1 MTAAQSMIVDHTKI
15 GAALRRLSLPLALQ
29 MLGDQLLGVV
39 DTIVI
44 GYISTAAL
52 AGVTA
57 ATTVFFTLI
66 LVLNGLWSG
75 VGIIAAQRIG
85 AHDVDGLARTVRAG
99 FLIPGLAAI
108 ALTLGSLAG
117 AQPLLH
123 MMLGA
128 LVSVHASAQ
137 YLILRCASLIPINIS
152 ATLIVGLGAAGNR
165 KLGVYIFG
173 IINLVHIPLLAILA
187 LGWLTHHPYGIAGA
201 GISTLASETI
211 AAIFALIYVARKP
224 IYRIFAQRTIDLRLA
239 VRCAWLGL
247 PESVF
252 GFALVAP
259 DVAIVAM
266 LAPLGAT
273 LVAAFRALNV
283 VSDLTFVVPVP
294 LQQATQTVI
303 GQRIG
308 AGDAQGARD
317 FLHRAL
323 RTALVIT
330 TITGALVALFAWPL
344 AFVFTMNAA
353 VASVAA
359 LPIALHMVTLPI
371 KGWAMVGLA
380 PIRAAGDTRF
390 SMFVGLVCGALVL
403 PITWFCIE
411 RLHIGLFA
419 VPIAWIIAWSARA
432 ALTALKLRYAA
443 GAWASGLIEARP

>member
-39 DTIVI
+39 DTIAI

-66 LVLNGLWSG
+66 LMLNGLWSG
-75 VGIIAAQRIG
+75 IGIITAQRVG
-85 AHDVDGLARTVRAG
+85 AHDVDGFARTVRAG
-99 FLIPGLAAI
+99 FVIPGIAAI
-108 ALTLGSLAG
+108 VLTLMSVGG
-117 AQPLLH
+117 AQPLLRA
-123 MMLGA
+123 MLGNLPA
-128 LVSVHASAQ
+128 VHASAL
-137 YLILRCASLIPINIS
+137 YLILRCASLIPINVS

-165 KLGVYIFG
+165 KLGVYILA
-173 IINLVHIPLLAILA
+173 IINLVHIPLLAVLA
-187 LGWLTHHPYGIAGA
+187 LGWLTHRPFGIVGA
-201 GISTLASETI
+201 GVSTLASETI
-211 AAIFALIYVARKP
+211 AAIFALIYVAHKP
-224 IYRIFAQRTIDLRLA
+224 VYRIFAQRSIDLALA
-239 VRCAWLGL
+239 LRCAWLGL
-247 PESVF
+247 PESIF

-266 LAPLGAT
+266 LAPFGAT

-294 LQQATQTVI
+294 LQSATQTVI

-308 AGDAQGARD
+308 AGDPEGARA
-317 FLHRAL
+317 FLHKAL
-323 RTALVIT
+323 LTAFVVT
-330 TITGALVALFAWPL
+330 SITGVVVAIFAWPL
-344 AFVFTMNAA
+344 AFVFTMNGA

-380 PIRAAGDTRF
+380 PFRAAGDTRF
-390 SMFVGLVCGALVL
+390 SMFVGIVCAVLVL
-403 PITWFCIE
+403 PITWVCIE
-411 RLHIGLFA
+411 RLQIGLFA
-419 VPIAWIIAWSARA
+419 VPVAWIIAWSARLG
-432 ALTALKLRYAA
+432 LTAHRLHYSG
-443 GAWASGLIEARP
+443 GAWAAGLIEPRP

>member
-44 GYISTAAL
+44 GYISTGAL

-66 LVLNGLWSG
+66 LMLNGLWSG
-75 VGIIAAQRIG
+75 VGIISAQRIG
-85 AHDVDGLARTVRAG
+85 AHDVDGFARTVRAG
-99 FLIPGLAAI
+99 FLIPGIAAI
-108 ALTLGSLAG
+108 AITLASVAW

-123 MMLGA
+123 AMLGN
-128 LVSVHASAQ
+128 LPSVHASAM
-137 YLILRCASLIPINIS
+137 YLILRCASLVPINVS
-152 ATLIVGLGAAGNR
+152 ANLIVGLGAAGNR
-165 KLGVYIFG
+165 KLGVYILG
-173 IINLVHIPLLAILA
+173 IINLVHIPLLAVLA
-187 LGWLTHHPYGIAGA
+187 LGWLTHHPYGITGA

-211 AAIFALIYVARKP
+211 AAIFALIYVANKP
-224 IYRIFAQRTIDLRLA
+224 IYRIFTQRSLDLALA
-239 VRCAWLGL
+239 LRCTWLGL

-266 LAPLGAT
+266 LAPLGAV

-294 LQQATQTVI
+294 LQNATQTVI

-308 AGDAQGARD
+308 ARDPQGASS
-317 FLHRAL
+317 FLHRAQ
-323 RTALVIT
+323 RTALVVT
-330 TITGALVALFAWPL
+330 TITGALVAIFAWPL
-344 AFVFTMNAA
+344 AFIFTMNAT

-359 LPIALHMVTLPI
+359 LPIALHMATLPI

-390 SMFVGLVCGALVL
+390 SMFVGIVCGVLVL
-403 PITWFCIE
+403 PTTWYCIE

-419 VPIAWIIAWSARA
+419 VPVAWIIAWSARA
-432 ALTALKLRYAA
+432 ALTALKLRYSA
-443 GAWASGLIEARP
+443 GAWASGLIEPRP